1 MATEGTVREWS
12 ADEGFGVIDSTET
25 PGGCWAHFSVIVMDG
40 YRSLQAGQRV
50 SFTFEP
56 ASQDGFSYVAI
67 TVWPPGVKPETPRP
81 PLAGHGPSAA
91 YRSSLT
97 IRWSNGTVTKNDP
110 EPERRR
116 TWMKERPTTDLT
128 GYARDDLG

>member
-1 MATEGTVREWS
+1 MATEGKVREWS
-12 ADEGFGVIDSTET
+12 ADEGFGVIDSAET

-81 PLAGHGPSAA
+81 PLAGHGPSVA

-97 IRWSNGTVTKNDP
+97 IRCSNEIVTKNDP
-110 EPERRR
+110 EPGR
-116 TWMKERPTTDLT
+116 
-128 GYARDDLG
+128 GQVGA